1 MHALIIE
8 DEWFI
13 VDAVEVALRQIGYLS
28 FADAGSVR
36 EAIAAAQKQ
45 CPDLII
51 ANHRLIDGTGTDA
64 VLAICSGQD
73 LPVVFVTASGPEV
86 RSVLPDA
93 IVVSKPFGS
102 IALHHAVEYA
112 QECPFVCPELR

>member
-51 ANHRLIDGTGTDA
+51 ANHRLIDGRQRRR
-64 VLAICSGQD
+64 SRD
-73 LPVVFVTASGPEV
+73 LLGPGSPGRV
-86 RSVLPDA
+86 RHRQWPGGKIRSSRCHCREQTLWVYRAAPR
-93 IVVSKPFGS
+93 GR
-102 IALHHAVEYA
+102 
-112 QECPFVCPELR
+112 LRSTLRQCV